1 MRAGKRYGRVIELL
15 VVIAI
20 IPMILI
26 ILAVALPG
34 VTNDGRYAREMAA
47 AKAIATIHTAE
58 SQYYSR
64 YGRYATS
71 LALLGPPAS
80 GSPGPGRPRVNRPG
94 SGFGRKGRLQI
105 RLAADSD
112 RLRLIGH
119 SHRLRPF
126 RHAHLLFGLEARR
139 SAARNWPSPTM
150 ACRRNPAS
158 KCATRPSSDRFRAA
172 TGCFTPRALGNVSKL
187 TSDGTWIFG
196 ELPHG
201 DAPSGRSDA
210 NSAEIAGFSACE
222 ILFRRF
228 RLARGPEE
236 PSKKVRVSPPLSRR

>member
-80 GSPGPGRPRVNRPG
+80 GSPGPGRPRVNRQG

-172 TGCFTPRALGNVSKL
+172 TGCFTPRVSATFQNSLVMERGSSASCHTAMLHQEGL
-187 TSDGTWIFG
+187 TRTQRRSRGSA
-196 ELPHG
+196 PAKSCSG
-201 DAPSGRSDA
+201 DSG
-210 NSAEIAGFSACE
+210 
-222 ILFRRF
+222 
-228 RLARGPEE
+228 
-236 PSKKVRVSPPLSRR
+236 